1 METGERF
8 GREASVNGAHASRV
22 QRSASRGLR
31 VCRGLGSGVNES
43 GKRASGD
50 GLRRDTAIS
59 TRDACA
65 PLVLLFALLS
75 MSIAFAQPATKKG
88 ISVGEPPADHSPEA
102 ELKSFKVL
110 DGFEVNLFASEVDG
124 IPNPIAIR
132 WDERGR
138 LWVLQTS
145 DYPQAKPGTVSDDKI
160 LILEDTDH
168 DGRADKSTVFAGGLS
183 QPMGM
188 ELAPRDAGVKSP
200 NGHSVYVGEGEKLW
214 LMHDDDG
221 DDRVDR
227 REVVFSGFG
236 TGDTHQCL
244 NSFIWAPDGA
254 LVMHQGLHCY
264 SRVTTVH
271 GTKTLYGAGF
281 WHYYPKSG
289 RLNPYPTGMP
299 ANAWG
304 TAFTKWGQPIMVAGA
319 AGMFWARPMEV
330 STSLE
335 EDSHVSNRH
344 GIPHFLLGRFQLPY
358 SGQIIKTDG
367 LRKFC
372 GIDIVGN
379 SHWPESMQEEVISGG
394 FFENAVYR
402 YKLVPDKEF
411 PSGMEAVEQ
420 PPLITSDNV
429 AFRPIDIRFGPEG
442 ALYIADWYDPIIGHY
457 QASFRHPNR
466 DAKHGRIWRVVA
478 KGKGLVKGN
487 SAIGEVAG
495 KKLAP
500 LLRCEDRWLSYQA
513 QRLLTENIFR
523 GELSVESAR
532 IATMDK
538 SELGNV
544 TPSWKGN
551 QEEIGVAERR
561 VDEIAEEWAFDYTLM
576 GFGSFYIGRPYMVHS
591 LGGRGGGTELTLR
604 WLDIIVTDNSPLVRL
619 EAVVAAAKVQSPE
632 SIKIALKV
640 LDKPMD
646 SFIERVLWLAVHATA
661 PQWKKPPYAI
671 LQELP
676 PKHLAFLVEKEGSA
690 ELLGVVRTMLAQK
703 GESMPPETR
712 RGLVATLVR
721 KGEASDM
728 LMALK
733 LGVKD
738 LAVLEDLAT
747 MTAQRAGKV
756 PEGVEPLLLGI
767 LQDGN
772 EAQKAEACVLAGAW
786 RVKSAEGVMREFLK
800 ATEGVRAPALKAL
813 ARLGEP
819 VETFEGFAKDA
830 KQSWPVRSAALAA
843 LVEKKPVVAGQTAA
857 EALGSVDSA
866 ETMRAWLAPLLSRET
881 AMVALAKALDAKP
894 CSADAAKLAMTTL
907 TTVGRGDAVLTT
919 AFGKILGVK
928 NVVPAYDPA
937 WVSALAT
944 EVKAHGDAVKG
955 KAVFNAPLS
964 GCIACHKIGGQGGI
978 VGPELDA
985 VGRGVPVELLIE
997 AVVWPNRQIKEGYVA
1012 TTLALKDGRKLQG
1025 YKVSE
1030 AGGELQLRELA
1041 SGQTS
1046 RFTAGQI
1053 AEKQEAGSLMP
1064 EGLIMNMTR
1073 EELRDLV
1080 AYLAGLGR

>member
-1 METGERF
+1 
-8 GREASVNGAHASRV
+8 
-22 QRSASRGLR
+22 
-31 VCRGLGSGVNES
+31 
-43 GKRASGD
+43 
-50 GLRRDTAIS
+50 
-59 TRDACA
+59 
-65 PLVLLFALLS
+65 
-75 MSIAFAQPATKKG
+75 
-88 ISVGEPPADHSPEA
+88 
-102 ELKSFKVL
+102 VL
-110 DGFEVNLFASEVDG
+110 DGFEVNLFASEADG

-160 LILEDTDH
+160 IILEDTNH
-168 DGRADKSTVFAGGLS
+168 DGRADKRTVFTGGLS

-264 SRVTTVH
+264 SRVTTAH

-344 GIPHFLLGRFQLPY
+344 GIPHFLLERFQLPY

-372 GIDIVGN
+372 GVDIVGN
-379 SHWPESMQEEVISGG
+379 KHWPESMQEEVITGG

-402 YKLVPDKEF
+402 HKLIPHSEF

-420 PPLITSDNV
+420 PALITSDNV

-466 DAKHGRIWRVVA
+466 DATHGRIWRVVA
-478 KGKGLVKGN
+478 KGRKWADQSFMGGRIRFKGDVSAHALAETEEGGDRWRRYQAIRLLRQSPLEEVR
-487 SAIGEVAG
+487 SAIGFRLGSDDSLTPVLPENPTLEQQKTFKQQVASREDFWCHQM
-495 KKLAP
+495 
-500 LLRCEDRWLSYQA
+500 LRILKAEDLFEHPDVRAL
-513 QRLLTENIFR
+513 
-523 GELSVESAR
+523 GEAL
-532 IATMDK
+532 K
-538 SELGNV
+538 SRVASERAEAVHALGG
-544 TPSWKGN
+544 WM
-551 QEEIGVAERR
+551 Q
-561 VDEIAEEWAFDYTLM
+561 M
-576 GFGSFYIGRPYMVHS
+576 PYS
-591 LGGRGGGTELTLR
+591 LGTIEAHAR
-604 WLDIIVTDNSPLVRL
+604 DDSALVRL
-619 EAVVAAAKVQSPE
+619 EVVVAAAKAASPE
-632 SIKIALKV
+632 AIKVALEV

-646 SFIERVLWLAVHATA
+646 SFIERALWLAVHATA
-661 PQWKKPPYAI
+661 PQWKKPPFEI
-671 LQELP
+671 LNSLP

-703 GESMPPETR
+703 GESMAPETR
-712 RGLVATLVR
+712 RGLLAALVR
-721 KGEASDM
+721 KGEPGDM

-738 LAVLEDLAT
+738 QAVLEDLAAAA
-747 MTAQRAGKV
+747 AQRGFKTPVGAEEV
-756 PEGVEPLLLGI
+756 LLGI
-767 LQDGN
+767 LKDGN
-772 EAQKAEACVLAGAW
+772 EAQKAAACALVGAW
-786 RVKSAEGVMREFLK
+786 RLRSADALISEILK
-800 ATEGVRAPALKAL
+800 AGEGTRAPALMAL
-813 ARLGEP
+813 HDWASLLRRLRASRRMRSNRGQCARRL
-819 VETFEGFAKDA
+819 
-830 KQSWPVRSAALAA
+830 
-843 LVEKKPVVAGQTAA
+843 
-857 EALGSVDSA
+857 
-866 ETMRAWLAPLLSRET
+866 
-881 AMVALAKALDAKP
+881 
-894 CSADAAKLAMTTL
+894 
-907 TTVGRGDAVLTT
+907 
-919 AFGKILGVK
+919 
-928 NVVPAYDPA
+928 
-937 WVSALAT
+937 
-944 EVKAHGDAVKG
+944 
-955 KAVFNAPLS
+955 
-964 GCIACHKIGGQGGI
+964 
-978 VGPELDA
+978 
-985 VGRGVPVELLIE
+985 
-997 AVVWPNRQIKEGYVA
+997 
-1012 TTLALKDGRKLQG
+1012 
-1025 YKVSE
+1025 
-1030 AGGELQLRELA
+1030 
-1041 SGQTS
+1041 
-1046 RFTAGQI
+1046 
-1053 AEKQEAGSLMP
+1053 
-1064 EGLIMNMTR
+1064 
-1073 EELRDLV
+1073 
-1080 AYLAGLGR
+1080 

>member
-1 METGERF
+1 MKKALMSF
-8 GREASVNGAHASRV
+8 SSFW
-22 QRSASRGLR
+22 L
-31 VCRGLGSGVNES
+31 CF
-43 GKRASGD
+43 
-50 GLRRDTAIS
+50 IS
-59 TRDACA
+59 
-65 PLVLLFALLS
+65 LSFAQ
-75 MSIAFAQPATKKG
+75 QPATKKG
-88 ISVGEPPADHSPEA
+88 ISVGEPPTDHSPEA

-110 DGFEVNLFASEVDG
+110 DGFEVNLFASEADG

-145 DYPQAKPGTVSDDKI
+145 DYPQAQPGAVSDDKI
-160 LILEDTDH
+160 IILEDTDH
-168 DGRADKSTVFAGGLS
+168 DGRADKRTLFAGGLS

-214 LMHDDDG
+214 LMHDDNG
-221 DDRVDR
+221 DDHVDR
-227 REVVFSGFG
+227 REVVLRGFG

-264 SRVTTVH
+264 SRVTTAL

-299 ANAWG
+299 LNAWG
-304 TAFTKWGQPIMVAGA
+304 TAFTKEGQPIMVAGA

-330 STSLE
+330 STSLIE
-335 EDSHVSNRH
+335 NADENRERKDTQVH
-344 GIPHFLLGRFQLPY
+344 AIPHFVLERFQLPY

-379 SHWPESMQEEVISGG
+379 SHWPESMQEEIISGG

-411 PSGMEAVEQ
+411 PSGMQALEQ

-442 ALYIADWYDPIIGHY
+442 ALYVADWYDPIIGHY

-478 KGKGLVKGN
+478 KGQTNIPRFNISDYQVPGMKGVR
-487 SAIGEVAG
+487 A
-495 KKLAP
+495 
-500 LLRCEDRWLSYQA
+500 
-513 QRLLTENIFR
+513 R
-523 GELSVESAR
+523 GQ
-532 IATMDK
+532 
-538 SELGNV
+538 
-544 TPSWKGN
+544 PS
-551 QEEIGVAERR
+551 
-561 VDEIAEEWAFDYTLM
+561 
-576 GFGSFYIGRPYMVHS
+576 
-591 LGGRGGGTELTLR
+591 R
-604 WLDIIVTDNSPLVRL
+604 WLDYQVHRMKLPEQQESKWTDENGHAWYVHGLSDLREIEKATQDASPLVRL

-632 SIKIALKV
+632 AIKVALKV

-646 SFIERVLWLAVHATA
+646 SFIERALWLAVHATT
-661 PQWKKPPYAI
+661 PQWKKPPFEI
-671 LQELP
+671 LNSLP

-690 ELLGVVRTMLAQK
+690 ELLGVVRTMLAVK
-703 GESMPPETR
+703 GESMSAETR
-712 RGLVATLVR
+712 RGLVAALVR
-721 KGEASDM
+721 KGEPQDM
-728 LMALK
+728 LLALK
-733 LGVKD
+733 LGMKD
-738 LAVLEDLAT
+738 PAVLQELAT
-747 MTAQRAGKV
+747 VAAQRSGKV
-756 PEGVEPLLLGI
+756 PEGAEALVLGM
-767 LQDGN
+767 LQSGT
-772 EAQKAEACVLAGAW
+772 EAQKAAACALAGTWRLKSTEGGIRALLKADERTRAAALTALSRMGEPVGSFAPWVGDAKQPWPVRVAALNAVAEKKPGLAGQLAGA
-786 RVKSAEGVMREFLK
+786 
-800 ATEGVRAPALKAL
+800 AL
-813 ARLGEP
+813 ASI
-819 VETFEGFAKDA
+819 ADA
-830 KQSWPVRSAALAA
+830 
-843 LVEKKPVVAGQTAA
+843 
-857 EALGSVDSA
+857 D
-866 ETMRAWLAPLLSRET
+866 TMRAWLTPLLARD
-881 AMVALAKALDAKP
+881 AAVAALAQALDAQP
-894 CSADAAKLAMTTL
+894 CSAEAAKLAMTTL
-907 TTVGRGDAVLTT
+907 TAAGRGDAVLTT

-928 NVVPAYDPA
+928 NTVPAYDAA
-937 WVSALAT
+937 WVAALAA
-944 EVKAHGDAVKG
+944 EVASSGSAVKG

-964 GCIACHKIGGQGGI
+964 GCTACHKVGGQGGI

-997 AVVWPNRQIKEGYVA
+997 AVIWPNRQIKEGYVA
-1012 TTLALKDGRKLQG
+1012 TTLTLKDGRHLQG

-1030 AGGELQLRELA
+1030 AGGELQLRDLL
-1041 SGQTS
+1041 SGQVS
-1046 RFTAGQI
+1046 RFVSAQI
-1053 AEKQEAGSLMP
+1053 QEKQEAGSLMP

-1073 EELRDLV
+1073 EQLRDLI

>member
-1 METGERF
+1 MKKVLPSF
-8 GREASVNGAHASRV
+8 SSFWVVWFYAS
-22 QRSASRGLR
+22 
-31 VCRGLGSGVNES
+31 C
-43 GKRASGD
+43 
-50 GLRRDTAIS
+50 
-59 TRDACA
+59 
-65 PLVLLFALLS
+65 LL
-75 MSIAFAQPATKKG
+75 AQPAQKKG
-88 ISVGEPPADHSPEA
+88 ISVGEPPPDHSPEA

-110 DGFEVNLFASEVDG
+110 DGFEVSLFASEADG

-160 LILEDTDH
+160 IILEDTNH
-168 DGRADKSTVFAGGLS
+168 DGRADKRRAFTGGLS

-304 TAFTKWGQPIMVAGA
+304 TAFTKEGQPIMVAGA

-344 GIPHFLLGRFQLPY
+344 GIPHFLLERFQLPY

-372 GIDIVGN
+372 GVDIVGN
-379 SHWPESMQEEVISGG
+379 AHWPESMLEEVITGG

-402 YKLVPDKEF
+402 HKLIPHSEF

-420 PPLITSDNV
+420 PALITSDNV

-466 DAKHGRIWRVVA
+466 DAKRGRIWRVTDKSRQFDERGGRWEA
-478 KGKGLVKGN
+478 YQQHRQKGLTGPTRPP
-487 SAIGEVAG
+487 S
-495 KKLAP
+495 
-500 LLRCEDRWLSYQA
+500 
-513 QRLLTENIFR
+513 LTEI
-523 GELSVESAR
+523 EK
-532 IATMDK
+532 ATQD
-538 SELGNV
+538 
-544 TPSWKGN
+544 
-551 QEEIGVAERR
+551 A
-561 VDEIAEEWAFDYTLM
+561 
-576 GFGSFYIGRPYMVHS
+576 
-591 LGGRGGGTELTLR
+591 
-604 WLDIIVTDNSPLVRL
+604 SPLVRL
-619 EAVVAAAKVQSPE
+619 EAVVAAAKIPSPE
-632 SIKIALKV
+632 AIKVTLKV

-646 SFIERVLWLAVHATA
+646 SFIERALWLAVHATV
-661 PQWKKPPYAI
+661 PQWKKPPFEI
-671 LQELP
+671 LNSLP

-712 RGLVATLVR
+712 RGLLAALVR
-721 KGEASDM
+721 KGEPGDM

-738 LAVLEDLAT
+738 QAVLEDLAAAA
-747 MTAQRAGKV
+747 AQRGFKT
-756 PEGVEPLLLGI
+756 PEGAEPLLLGV
-767 LQDGN
+767 LKEGN
-772 EAQKAEACVLAGAW
+772 EAQKSAACALVGAW
-786 RVKSAEGVMREFLK
+786 RLKSAEAVLRGLLE
-800 ATEGVRAPALKAL
+800 ADGGVRAPALMAL
-813 ARLGEP
+813 SRLGEP
-819 VETFEGFAKDA
+819 AETFESYVKDA
-830 KQSWPVRSAALAA
+830 QQPWPVRTAALTVLA
-843 LVEKKPVVAGQTAA
+843 EKKPVVAGQLAA
-857 EALGSVDSA
+857 VAISSITDA
-866 ETMRAWLAPLLSRET
+866 ETMRAWLVPLLSREE
-881 AMVALAKALDAKP
+881 ALGALAKALDAKP
-894 CSADAAKLAMTTL
+894 CSAKAAKLAMTML
-907 TTVGRGDAVLTT
+907 TAAGRGDAVLTT

-928 NVVPAYDPA
+928 NTMPAYDAA
-937 WVSALAT
+937 WVTALAA
-944 EVKAHGDAVKG
+944 EVKTSGDAAKG
-955 KAVFNAPLS
+955 KAVFDAPLS
-964 GCIACHKIGGQGGI
+964 GCVACHKIGGQGGI

-1012 TTLALKDGRKLQG
+1012 TTLTLKDGRKLQG

-1030 AGGELQLRELA
+1030 AGGEMQLRELA

-1046 RFTAGQI
+1046 RFTAAQI
-1053 AEKQEAGSLMP
+1053 AERQDAGSLMP
-1064 EGLIMNMTR
+1064 EGLIMNMTQ

>member
-1 METGERF
+1 MKKVLPSF
-8 GREASVNGAHASRV
+8 SSFWVVWFYAS
-22 QRSASRGLR
+22 
-31 VCRGLGSGVNES
+31 C
-43 GKRASGD
+43 
-50 GLRRDTAIS
+50 
-59 TRDACA
+59 
-65 PLVLLFALLS
+65 LL
-75 MSIAFAQPATKKG
+75 AQPAQKKG
-88 ISVGEPPADHSPEA
+88 ISVGEPPPDHSPEA

-110 DGFEVNLFASEVDG
+110 DGFEVSLFASEADG

-160 LILEDTDH
+160 IILEETNH
-168 DGRADKSTVFAGGLS
+168 DGRADKRRVFTGGLS

-304 TAFTKWGQPIMVAGA
+304 TAFTKEGQPIMVAGA

-335 EDSHVSNRH
+335 EDSHVPNRH
-344 GIPHFLLGRFQLPY
+344 GIPHFLLERFQLPY

-372 GIDIVGN
+372 GVDIVGN
-379 SHWPESMQEEVISGG
+379 AHWPESMQEEVITGG

-402 YKLVPDKEF
+402 HKLIPHSEF

-420 PPLITSDNV
+420 PALITSDNV

-466 DAKHGRIWRVVA
+466 DAKRGRIWRVTDKSRQFDERGGRWEA
-478 KGKGLVKGN
+478 YQQHRQKGLTGPTRPP
-487 SAIGEVAG
+487 S
-495 KKLAP
+495 
-500 LLRCEDRWLSYQA
+500 
-513 QRLLTENIFR
+513 LTEI
-523 GELSVESAR
+523 EK
-532 IATMDK
+532 ATQDA
-538 SELGNV
+538 S
-544 TPSWKGN
+544 S
-551 QEEIGVAERR
+551 
-561 VDEIAEEWAFDYTLM
+561 
-576 GFGSFYIGRPYMVHS
+576 
-591 LGGRGGGTELTLR
+591 
-604 WLDIIVTDNSPLVRL
+604 LVRL
-619 EAVVAAAKVQSPE
+619 EAVVAAAKIPSPE
-632 SIKIALKV
+632 AIKVALKV

-646 SFIERVLWLAVHATA
+646 SFIERALWLAVHATV
-661 PQWKKPPYAI
+661 PQWKKPPFEI
-671 LQELP
+671 LNSLP
-676 PKHLAFLVEKEGSA
+676 PNHLAFLVEKEGSA
-690 ELLGVVRTMLAQK
+690 VLLGVVRTMLAQK
-703 GESMPPETR
+703 GESMLPETR
-712 RGLVATLVR
+712 RGLLAALVR
-721 KGEASDM
+721 KGEPGDM

-738 LAVLEDLAT
+738 QAVLEDLAAAA
-747 MTAQRAGKV
+747 AQRGFKT
-756 PEGVEPLLLGI
+756 PEGAEPVLLGV
-767 LQDGN
+767 LKKGN
-772 EAQKAEACVLAGAW
+772 EAQKSAACALVGAW
-786 RVKSAEGVMREFLK
+786 RLRSAEAVLRGLLE
-800 ATEGVRAPALKAL
+800 ADGGVRAPALMAL
-813 ARLGEP
+813 AKLGEP
-819 VETFEGFAKDA
+819 AETFESYVKDA
-830 KQSWPVRSAALAA
+830 QQPWPVRTAALTVLA
-843 LVEKKPVVAGQTAA
+843 EKKPVVAGQLAA
-857 EALGSVDSA
+857 VEISSITDA
-866 ETMRAWLAPLLSRET
+866 ESMRAWLVPLLSRE
-881 AMVALAKALDAKP
+881 AALGALAKALDAKP
-894 CSADAAKLAMTTL
+894 CSAEAAKLAMTML
-907 TTVGRGDAVLTT
+907 TAAGRGDAVLTT

-928 NVVPAYDPA
+928 NTMPAYDAA
-937 WVSALAT
+937 WVTALAA
-944 EVKAHGDAVKG
+944 EVKTSGDAAKG
-955 KAVFNAPLS
+955 KTVFHAPLS
-964 GCIACHKIGGQGGI
+964 GCVACHKIGGQGGI

-1012 TTLALKDGRKLQG
+1012 TTLTLKDGRKLQG

-1030 AGGELQLRELA
+1030 AGGEMQLRELA

-1046 RFTAGQI
+1046 RFTAAQI
-1053 AEKQEAGSLMP
+1053 AERQEAGSLMP